1 MIVLPLLFTAHPSLH
16 PARFRFNLL
25 NANGFMY
32 VPQGILC
39 KYPVFGLAQYQPE
52 KQTEEEAVEEDEA
65 AFKNRKKTAMEVP
78 VQLVSTV
85 RELIAK
91 YQALKHE

>member
-1 MIVLPLLFTAHPSLH
+1 MKNRFPKDWDEKRVTAVISH
-16 PARFRFNLL
+16 
-25 NANGFMY
+25 Y
-32 VPQGILC
+32 
-39 KYPVFGLAQYQPE
+39 E
-52 KQTEEEAVEEDEA
+52 KQTEEDAVEEDEA
-65 AFKNRKKTAMEVP
+65 AFKKRKHTAMEVP

>member
-1 MIVLPLLFTAHPSLH
+1 MKN
-16 PARFRFNLL
+16 R
-25 NANGFMY
+25 
-32 VPQGILC
+32 
-39 KYPVFGLAQYQPE
+39 YPKDWDERRVKAVISHYE
-52 KQTEEEAVEEDEA
+52 KQTEEDAVEEDEA
-65 AFKNRKKTAMEVP
+65 AFKKRKQTAMEVP